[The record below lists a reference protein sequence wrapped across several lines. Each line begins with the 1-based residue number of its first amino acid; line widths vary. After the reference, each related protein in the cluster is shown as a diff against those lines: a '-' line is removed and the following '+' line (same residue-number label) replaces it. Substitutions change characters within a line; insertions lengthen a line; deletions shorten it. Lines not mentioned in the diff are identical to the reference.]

1 MFKTLVLL
9 TIAIITLTLPGAS
22 LASSKAYEY
31 KESIPEWI
39 EYTDKGNFKVGID
52 KLEKHSGTS
61 SAYLK
66 SLTAKSKE
74 FGNLMQA
81 FVPDDYLAKRLRM
94 TAWVKTK
101 LTSGTAQLWA
111 RVDGEWKSDTK
122 PGSFDNMNDRPIRG
136 DTDWTKYS
144 IVVDVPENSDH
155 VWFGLMLIGTGQIWL
170 DDVTMEVVGKDVPLT
185 GSHTTLKGCGKKE
198 PLNLGF
204 ESKEPSK

>member
-1 MFKTLVLL
+1 MFKT
-9 TIAIITLTLPGAS
+9 IAQLILAILAVALPDAA
-22 LASSKAYEY
+22 LASSNEY

-39 EYTDKGNFKVGID
+39 DYTDKGNFKVGID
-52 KLEKHSGTS
+52 KQEKHSGAS

-81 FVPDDYLAKRLRM
+81 FVPNDFWGKRLRM

-101 LTSGTAQLWA
+101 LTSGTAQLWV
-111 RVDGEWKSDTK
+111 RVDGEWKTDTK
-122 PGSFDNMNDRPIRG
+122 SGCFDNMNDRPIKG

-144 IVVDVPENSDH
+144 VVVDVPQDSDH

-170 DDVTMEVVGKDVPLT
+170 DDVTMEAVGKGVPLT
-185 GSHTTLKGCGKKE
+185 GGYTTSRGCGKKE

-204 ESKEPSK
+204 ESKG